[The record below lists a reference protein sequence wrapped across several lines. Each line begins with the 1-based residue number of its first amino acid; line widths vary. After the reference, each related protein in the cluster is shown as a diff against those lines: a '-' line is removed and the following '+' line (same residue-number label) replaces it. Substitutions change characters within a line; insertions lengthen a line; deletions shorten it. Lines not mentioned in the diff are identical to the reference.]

1 MAEIETIELNGKKVP
16 VEESKET
23 ICTGKIE
30 VKGDVLTPESIK
42 ERIIELVHQT
52 GVYNGDGSDLDISY
66 DVDGK
71 YEVKRIIK
79 TPQSINISEY
89 YKMLSLNEKSSVEE
103 IASKLDDAVNS
114 GSITREDADKLFE
127 ALAGIRHLREQIEEQ
142 RDYLNENLSKKN
154 LALESGAKK
163 ENLKD
168 YDEAVRQIAEIINLY
183 KDEIKRIEENLPSI
197 KTNKVQAVDETVS
210 EEPSSKIDDSIEVK
224 ELPAVIT
231 KDSSYLNSI
240 KSGMTNENKDDKS
253 LEEAYQELLDL
264 REKLDKVNDN
274 AEKLRLLKELI
285 EKTEALEDTLSRT
298 ADLGDFRKAIQLIDD
313 QIREIE
319 HKLSEEEKEYESSFE
334 RLKKIVVEQSKELD
348 LEKPLSEEDYNR
360 LTNEYIAKKAMENA
374 HSDYIKHTI
383 EEYRR
388 QLTALKR
395 RKNALERDLKEA
407 SALGLSAKEYR
418 EITEIMLKR
427 NLVKEVLERKGLK
440 ELVDIPAKE
449 RTKEQQKQLDEAR
462 AEIRREIARY
472 LAEAE
477 ENVSV
482 LDSIHILYGVDPKV
496 TKVREPRKTAMS
508 AEEINKMRQQAEEA
522 DVVKITNP
530 DGTTKDNN
538 NKEPLKAPEDMKD
551 VKKDESVLGREVSG
565 SLVERITIFT
575 DKNSG
580 KKYTRKYIFNK
591 FGITPHSEE
600 VKINGSTCYE
610 LNEEDLKKITSD
622 KNSYEVINLVTVLE
636 LEKQKQFSKHDRF
649 ADDSVVR
656 EIENNFKN
664 IVNNGS
670 KIEDYSI
677 VGNEAKEKITIYFDA
692 DNNEFYANKSVFTRF
707 NQVELDKLAIIDG
720 VKCYRMSQKAAMY
733 IENNRNN
740 SYSPYDIE
748 IRKIHLG
755 KHLNNVEETKVNEE
769 HKETKKNEGLDN
781 SSILTDKFTLYKDVE
796 NNGLTYVRKNVLIRF
811 NIKEAGKEV
820 IIDGASCYPIRDID
834 ADYIRKNKDNGYSP
848 YIIED
853 KIVHFEKHK
862 ETRKIIIYIDKSTGK
877 EFVSEEVLKQLYI
890 GYEGTPTMI
899 GGIKTHQIDR

>member
-1 MAEIETIELNGKKVP
+1 
-16 VEESKET
+16 
-23 ICTGKIE
+23 
-30 VKGDVLTPESIK
+30 
-42 ERIIELVHQT
+42 
-52 GVYNGDGSDLDISY
+52 
-66 DVDGK
+66 
-71 YEVKRIIK
+71 
-79 TPQSINISEY
+79 
-89 YKMLSLNEKSSVEE
+89 MLSLNEKSSVEE

-197 KTNKVQAVDETVS
+197 KNNKVQAVDETVS

-427 NLVKEVLERKGLK
+427 NLIKEVLENLHI
-440 ELVDIPAKE
+440 EFLDINMS
-449 RTKEQQKQLDEAR
+449 RC
-462 AEIRREIARY
+462 I
-472 LAEAE
+472 
-477 ENVSV
+477 VS
-482 LDSIHILYGVDPKV
+482 
-496 TKVREPRKTAMS
+496 T
-508 AEEINKMRQQAEEA
+508 
-522 DVVKITNP
+522 
-530 DGTTKDNN
+530 
-538 NKEPLKAPEDMKD
+538 
-551 VKKDESVLGREVSG
+551 
-565 SLVERITIFT
+565 
-575 DKNSG
+575 
-580 KKYTRKYIFNK
+580 
-591 FGITPHSEE
+591 
-600 VKINGSTCYE
+600 
-610 LNEEDLKKITSD
+610 
-622 KNSYEVINLVTVLE
+622 
-636 LEKQKQFSKHDRF
+636 
-649 ADDSVVR
+649 
-656 EIENNFKN
+656 
-664 IVNNGS
+664 
-670 KIEDYSI
+670 
-677 VGNEAKEKITIYFDA
+677 
-692 DNNEFYANKSVFTRF
+692 
-707 NQVELDKLAIIDG
+707 
-720 VKCYRMSQKAAMY
+720 
-733 IENNRNN
+733 
-740 SYSPYDIE
+740 
-748 IRKIHLG
+748 
-755 KHLNNVEETKVNEE
+755 
-769 HKETKKNEGLDN
+769 
-781 SSILTDKFTLYKDVE
+781 
-796 NNGLTYVRKNVLIRF
+796 
-811 NIKEAGKEV
+811 
-820 IIDGASCYPIRDID
+820 
-834 ADYIRKNKDNGYSP
+834 
-848 YIIED
+848 
-853 KIVHFEKHK
+853 
-862 ETRKIIIYIDKSTGK
+862 
-877 EFVSEEVLKQLYI
+877 
-890 GYEGTPTMI
+890 
-899 GGIKTHQIDR
+899 